1 MQEII
6 LEDILALSATEI
18 NGNFNSKLPF
28 IGGDALHVIALVKDT
43 NALVGKVNQST
54 HTVNLFVEGVR

>member
-6 LEDILALSATEI
+6 LDDIPDLSAKEI
-18 NGNFNSKLPF
+18 NGNFNSKLPCN
-28 IGGDALHVIALVKDT
+28 GGDALHVIALVKDT
-43 NALVGKVNQST
+43 NELVGKVNQST